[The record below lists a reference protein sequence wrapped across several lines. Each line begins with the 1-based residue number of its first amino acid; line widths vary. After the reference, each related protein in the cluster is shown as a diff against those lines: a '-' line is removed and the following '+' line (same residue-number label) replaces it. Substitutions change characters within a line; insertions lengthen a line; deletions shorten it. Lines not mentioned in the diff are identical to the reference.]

1 MRVKEASLGWRKQ
14 LLSGAVSLLQ
24 KQLPHVASKR
34 LAPTQC
40 QALEAK
46 AEEVSPPPRIT
57 FRGRGG
63 GGVCQGF
70 LSALWAAQAVFL
82 ANPSGGPR
90 CSEVPSPS
98 PRK

>member
-24 KQLPHVASKR
+24 KQLPHVASKH

-46 AEEVSPPPRIT
+46 AEELLPPSLSEDRVGEGRAKASCLPSLGCPGCFSSQSPW
-57 FRGRGG
+57 G
-63 GGVCQGF
+63 
-70 LSALWAAQAVFL
+70 S
-82 ANPSGGPR
+82 
-90 CSEVPSPS
+90 
-98 PRK
+98 